1 MAYCSHCGGVVP
13 DAARFCPGCG
23 EPTTSISEMVTATA
37 PLERRKPS
45 TPAERRPGSPSPA
58 SRRPISTSI
67 TDGGSFAPGEV
78 LAERYRIIALL
89 GRGGMGEVYRADDLK
104 LGQPVALKFLPHAM
118 ARDESY
124 IARFRAEVRN
134 ARQVSHPNVCR
145 VYDLGEIEG
154 RPFLSMEYVDGEDL
168 ASLLKRI
175 GRLPPAKALELARQI
190 CAGLASAHDKGLIH
204 RDLKP
209 SNVMIDGQGRARVT
223 DFGLAVR
230 PEEAGTEGKI
240 VGTPAYMSP
249 EQLASRPATVKS
261 DIYAL
266 GLVLY
271 EMFTGKRAFEA
282 TTIAEWKRKHA
293 EEEPTAPSSHI
304 TDLDPAT
311 ERIILRCL
319 EKDPKLRP
327 ASALQVAAGLPG
339 GDPLAAALAAG
350 ETPSPELVA
359 AAGETEGLKPRAAVA
374 MLVFIL
380 VAVAAAC
387 VLTGKGEMTN
397 VVPLGDPP
405 EVLAAKTRDLIRQLG
420 YTASPAD
427 SAYSY
432 EYDGDYVRY
441 IQNRQ
446 KSPGRWEQL
455 RSGTPSAIKL
465 WYRQSPRYLEPHNLF
480 RSPASGIVSQED
492 PPRDVSGM
500 TYTVVDSSGYLE
512 YFEAV
517 PPQVERAKSDA
528 ADKNAGPES
537 GATTSPTAPAPNWSV
552 LFNAAG
558 LDLGKFKRVAPEWT
572 PTVWSDTRTAWM
584 GTAPGQP
591 DVPLRVE
598 AATFGGKA
606 VFFQLI
612 WPWTRAGRMQAQP
625 AGQSQAIQEA
635 MLILFL
641 AVLAGAVFLARRNLR
656 LARGDRRG
664 AFRLAI
670 LVLGALMLAWALT
683 AHHIPTS
690 YEFGLFVMG
699 TSFSL
704 FLAAL
709 AWLIYI
715 ALEPYVRRRWPNSI
729 ISWSRVL
736 GGQFR
741 DPLVGR
747 DVLIGVALGLGVT
760 LWLALDRFA
769 EAWFGKL
776 QPKPLMPFLGALPGA
791 RFATGQLLGIL
802 IQDLA
807 FALAVFLLFF
817 LLRLLLRRDWMA
829 MAAFV
834 LIFVAIQAL
843 PSNYPVT
850 DAVFAAVAYGGLIF
864 ILKRFGLI
872 PLTVFF
878 FVNSAFGSLPIT
890 THLSAWYALPTFLAV
905 ALILALA
912 IYGFQV
918 SLAGRPIFSGAAL
931 DD

>member
-1 MAYCSHCGGVVP
+1 
-13 DAARFCPGCG
+13 
-23 EPTTSISEMVTATA
+23 
-37 PLERRKPS
+37 
-45 TPAERRPGSPSPA
+45 
-58 SRRPISTSI
+58 
-67 TDGGSFAPGEV
+67 
-78 LAERYRIIALL
+78 
-89 GRGGMGEVYRADDLK
+89 
-104 LGQPVALKFLPHAM
+104 PVALKFLPAVM
-118 ARDESY
+118 ARDESF
-124 IARFRAEVRN
+124 IGRFRAEVRN

-145 VYDLGEIEG
+145 VYDLGEMEG

-175 GRLPPAKALELARQI
+175 GRLPPAKAVELARQI
-190 CAGLASAHDKGLIH
+190 CAGLAAAHDKGLIH

-230 PEEAGTEGKI
+230 PEDTGTEGKI

-249 EQLASRPATVKS
+249 EQLASHPATVKS
-261 DIYAL
+261 DLYAL

-282 TTIAEWKRKHA
+282 ATIAEWRRKHE
-293 EEEPTAPSSHI
+293 EEEPAAPSSI
-304 TDLDPAT
+304 VTDVDPAA

-350 ETPSPELVA
+350 ETPSPDLVA
-359 AAGETEGLKPRAAVA
+359 AAGETEGLKPRTAVA
-374 MLVFIL
+374 LLAFIVL
-380 VAVAAAC
+380 ALASVC
-387 VLTGKGEMTN
+387 VLIEKGEITSI
-397 VVPLGDPP
+397 VPLGDPP
-405 EVLAAKTRDLIRQLG
+405 EVLAAKTRDLIRHLG
-420 YTASPAD
+420 YTAPPVD

-432 EYDGDYVRY
+432 EYDSDYVRY
-441 IQNRQ
+441 IREHD
-446 KSPGRWEQL
+446 KSPGRWGQL
-455 RSGTPSAIKL
+455 RSGNPSAIKF
-465 WYRQSPRYLEPHNLF
+465 WYRQSPRYLKPQNLF
-480 RSPASGIVSQED
+480 QSPASGVVSQED

-500 TYTVVDSSGYLE
+500 TYAVLDTGGRLE

-517 PPQVERAKSDA
+517 PPQLERAKGEATNKNPDPKTA
-528 ADKNAGPES
+528 AA
-537 GATTSPTAPAPNWSV
+537 ASPAAAQPGWAV
-552 LFNAAG
+552 LFKAAG
-558 LDLGKFKRVAPEWT
+558 LDLSQFKPASPEWT
-572 PTVWSDTRTAWM
+572 PTVWSDTRAAWT
-584 GTAPGQP
+584 GTAPGRP

-598 AATFGGKA
+598 AAAFRGKA
-606 VFFQLI
+606 VSFQLI

-625 AGQSQAIQEA
+625 AGQSHAVEEA
-635 MLILFL
+635 ELVLFL
-641 AVLAGAVFLARRNLR
+641 MLLLGAVFLARRNLR

-670 LVLGALMLAWALT
+670 LVLGALMLAWAMT

-699 TSFSL
+699 TSYSL
-704 FLAAL
+704 FFAAL
-709 AWLIYI
+709 AWLLYI
-715 ALEPYVRRRWPNSI
+715 GLEPYVRRRWPNSI

-736 GGQFR
+736 AGQFR

-760 LWLALDRFA
+760 LWGVLDQFA
-769 EAWFGKL
+769 KGWFGKL
-776 QPKPLMPFLGALPGA
+776 PPRPDMPNLDALLGA
-791 RFATGQLLGIL
+791 RFSAGQLLGIL
-802 IQDLA
+802 PQDLA
-807 FALAVFLLFF
+807 FALVAFLLFF
-817 LLRLLLRRDWMA
+817 LLRLLLRRDSIA

-834 LIFVAIQAL
+834 LIFVAIRAL
-843 PSNYPVT
+843 PSNYPLI
-850 DAVFAAVAYGGLIF
+850 DGVFFLVAYAAVIL

-878 FVNSAFGSLPIT
+878 FANTALGNLPIT

-905 ALILALA
+905 VFILALA

-918 SLAGRPIFSGAAL
+918 SLAGRPVFSGTAL
-931 DD
+931 DE